1 MAGMQRA
8 VAMDFLASWRHWA
21 ATLLLFFCAACTT
34 GAIAAGDPEEEVV
47 VREYRLGPGDQLRI
61 VVFGEENLTG
71 EFLVS
76 PSGSISYP
84 LVGEVPAQGRTVNEF
99 AAQLAEVL
107 RGGYVRQPNISVEV
121 ASYRPFFILG
131 EVGSPG
137 TYPYAAGLTVMNAV
151 ATAGGFTYRADIR
164 RVYIKHP
171 EESAERLYR
180 LTSTT
185 PIQPGDTVR
194 IPERRF

>member
-1 MAGMQRA
+1 M
-8 VAMDFLASWRHWA
+8 
-21 ATLLLFFCAACTT
+21 
-34 GAIAAGDPEEEVV
+34 AAGDPQDEVQV
-47 VREYRLGPGDQLRI
+47 QEYRLGPGDQLRI
-61 VVFGEENLTG
+61 VVFGEESLSG
-71 EFLVS
+71 QFLVG
-76 PSGSISYP
+76 PTGSVSYP
-84 LVGEVPAQGRTVNEF
+84 LVGEVSATGKTVNEF
-99 AAQLAEVL
+99 AVALADVL
-107 RGGYVRQPNISVEV
+107 RGGYVRQPNVTVEV

-131 EVGSPG
+131 EVGAPG

-151 ATAGGFTYRADIR
+151 ATAGGFTYRADTG

-171 EESAERLYR
+171 NEMAERLYR

>member
-1 MAGMQRA
+1 MP
-8 VAMDFLASWRHWA
+8 
-21 ATLLLFFCAACTT
+21 T
-34 GAIAAGDPEEEVV
+34 GDLESQVV
-47 VREYRLGPGDQLRI
+47 QREYRLGPGDQLRI
-61 VVFGEENLTG
+61 SVFGEANLSG
-71 EFLVS
+71 DFLVS
-76 PSGSISYP
+76 PNGSISYP
-84 LVGEVPAQGRTVNEF
+84 LVGEVPAQGQTVNEF
-99 AAQLAEVL
+99 AASLANVL
-107 RGGYVRQPNISVEV
+107 RNGYVRQPNVTVEV

-131 EVGSPG
+131 EVGAPG

-151 ATAGGFTYRADIR
+151 ATAGGFTYRADTR

-171 EESAERLYR
+171 DEAGERAYP

>member
-1 MAGMQRA
+1 MTVLSSLQRWATAG
-8 VAMDFLASWRHWA
+8 
-21 ATLLLFFCAACTT
+21 LLMLICAACV
-34 GAIAAGDPEEEVV
+34 GGPMAAGDPADEVV

-61 VVFGEENLTG
+61 VVFGEDSLSG
-71 EFLVS
+71 QFLVN
-76 PSGSISYP
+76 PTGSISYP
-84 LVGEVPAQGRTVNEF
+84 LVGEVPAQGKTVNEF
-99 AAQLAEVL
+99 AATLVEVL
-107 RGGYVRQPNISVEV
+107 RGGYVRQPNVTVEV
-121 ASYRPFFILG
+121 AVYRPYFIMG
-131 EVGSPG
+131 EVGGPG
-137 TYPYAAGLTVMNAV
+137 TYPYTPGLTVMNAV

-171 EESAERLYR
+171 EETAERLYR

>member
-1 MAGMQRA
+1 MP
-8 VAMDFLASWRHWA
+8 
-21 ATLLLFFCAACTT
+21 
-34 GAIAAGDPEEEVV
+34 AGDLESQVV
-47 VREYRLGPGDQLRI
+47 LREYRLGPGDQLRI
-61 VVFGEENLTG
+61 SVFGEAALSG
-71 EFLVS
+71 DFLVG
-76 PSGSISYP
+76 PNGSISYP
-84 LVGEVPAQGRTVNEF
+84 LVGEVPAQGKTVNEF
-99 AAQLAEVL
+99 GAALADVL
-107 RGGYVRQPNISVEV
+107 RNGYVRQPNVAVEV

-151 ATAGGFTYRADIR
+151 ATAGGFTYRADTS
-164 RVYIKHP
+164 RVFIKHP
-171 EESAERLYR
+171 EETAERVYR

>member
-1 MAGMQRA
+1 MVLQ
-8 VAMDFLASWRHWA
+8 
-21 ATLLLFFCAACTT
+21 
-34 GAIAAGDPEEEVV
+34 
-47 VREYRLGPGDQLRI
+47 EYRLGPGDQLRI
-61 VVFGEENLTG
+61 SVFGEPNLSG

-84 LVGEVPAQGRTVNEF
+84 LVGEVPAQGKTVNEF
-99 AAQLAEVL
+99 SAALADVL
-107 RGGYVRQPNISVEV
+107 RNGYVRQPNISVEV

-131 EVGSPG
+131 EVGAPG

-151 ATAGGFTYRADIR
+151 ATAGGFTYRADLR
-164 RVYIKHP
+164 RVYIKHA
-171 EESAERLYR
+171 EEAGERLYE

-185 PIQPGDTVR
+185 PIMPGDTVR

>member
-1 MAGMQRA
+1 MGLLSSLQ
-8 VAMDFLASWRHWA
+8 SWA
-21 ATLLLFFCAACTT
+21 AGALMLLCAACV
-34 GAIAAGDPEEEVV
+34 GGPMAAGDPEDEVV

-61 VVFGEENLTG
+61 VVFGEQDLSG
-71 EFLVS
+71 EFLVN
-76 PSGSISYP
+76 PTGSISYP
-84 LVGEVPAQGRTVNEF
+84 LVGEVPAHGMTVNEF
-99 AAQLAEVL
+99 ATALAETL
-107 RGGYVRQPNISVEV
+107 RGGYVRQPNVTVEV

-131 EVGSPG
+131 EVGAPG

-171 EESAERLYR
+171 DEAAERLYR